1 MNMNVAHPRTKAES
15 AYLEG
20 FAPGAEG
27 PKWLHDLRRS
37 GYESFAASG
46 LPHRR
51 LEDWKW
57 TDLRQ
62 IVDRA
67 YPPGPRGAAP
77 AGEIEALIAR
87 SPFRSLARAR
97 LVFVNGVFDES
108 RSQLPASG
116 DVEFQ
121 HLAGDGVP
129 RWLQQTVAA
138 DGKDPIAAL
147 NAAFVSDGGALKVAA
162 GATADAPIEL
172 LFVTTAGEPSTLTTR
187 NVVVL
192 EEGASA
198 TIIETHLGASEA
210 YVANTV
216 TEARLAKG
224 SRLDRVKLVFDGLN
238 AIHLANFHADVG
250 EGATL
255 RDFGLILGG
264 RAVRQQ
270 GFVSLT
276 GENADVGISGAY
288 LLNGR
293 QHADTRLVV
302 DHAVPHGTSRELFK
316 CVMDDQSRGVFQG
329 KVSVRPGAQKTDGKQ
344 SSHALLLSEAAEFYA
359 KPELEIYADDVVCG
373 HGATS
378 GELDD
383 TMMFYLRSRG
393 IPEVEAKSLLIAAFV
408 GESFDTVDNEA
419 IRDELTRM
427 AAEWLVGRHRP

>member
-1 MNMNVAHPRTKAES
+1 MNVALPRTKAES
-15 AYLEG
+15 AYLEAFSSG
-20 FAPGAEG
+20 VAG
-27 PKWLHDLRRS
+27 PEWLGRLRRS
-37 GYESFAASG
+37 GYESFAALG

-57 TDLRQ
+57 FDLRQ

-67 YPPGPRGAAP
+67 YPPGPRAAAP
-77 AGEIEALIAR
+77 ANEVAALISR
-87 SPFRSLARAR
+87 SPFRALARAR
-97 LVFVNGVFDES
+97 LVFVNGVFDEA

-121 HLAGDGVP
+121 RLGADGAP
-129 RWLQQTVAA
+129 QWLRQSVAA

-147 NAAFVSDGGALKVAA
+147 NAAFVSDGGGLRIAA

-192 EEGASA
+192 EEGACA
-198 TIIETHLGASEA
+198 TIIETHLGGADA
-210 YVANTV
+210 YVANSL
-216 TEARLAKG
+216 TEARLGKG
-224 SRLDRVKLVFDGLN
+224 SRLDRVKLEAEGPA

-255 RDFGLILGG
+255 RDFTLSVGG

-270 GFVSLT
+270 GFVTIT
-276 GENADVGISGAY
+276 GEGADIGVSGAY
-288 LLNGR
+288 LLDGR

-316 CVMDDQSRGVFQG
+316 CVMDGNSRGVFQG
-329 KVSVRPGAQKTDGKQ
+329 KVTVRRGAQKSDGKQ
-344 SSHALLLSEAAEFYA
+344 SSHGLLLSETAEFDA
-359 KPELEIYADDVVCG
+359 KPELEIYADDVICG

-378 GELDD
+378 GELDE
-383 TMMFYLRSRG
+383 TMLFYLNSRG

-408 GESFDTVDNEA
+408 GEAFDTVNNEA
-419 IRDELTRM
+419 VRDELTRLTG
-427 AAEWLVGRHRP
+427 EWLVGRRRP